1 MIGMLAMTASML
13 LVGWLIWKAINSRED
28 GDRDLKAKLDAD
40 DRRAAIGRGEDP
52 DRYRTGD

>member
-28 GDRDLKAKLDAD
+28 GDQDLQAKLEVY
-40 DRRAAIGRGEDP
+40 DRRAAIGRGENP
-52 DRYRTGD
+52 DRDRAGD